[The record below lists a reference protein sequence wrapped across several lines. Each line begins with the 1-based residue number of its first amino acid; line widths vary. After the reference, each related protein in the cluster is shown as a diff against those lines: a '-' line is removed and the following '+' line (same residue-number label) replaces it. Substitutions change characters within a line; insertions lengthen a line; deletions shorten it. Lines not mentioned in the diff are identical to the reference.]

1 MKSKGK
7 TMNAFT
13 LTPGSVNI
21 RFGAGSVAQLPE
33 VVASLGKK
41 KVFIVTDPG
50 VAAAGVLAKVEAIL
64 ASAGIESVSYTDIK
78 PNPTTTLIDAA
89 AKVGVNASADCIVAL
104 GGGSSLDSSK
114 GIALVVA
121 NPTFSSAKFDYSITP
136 DRPAVPIIAI
146 PTTSGTGSETN
157 NWGVIDDPIRQ
168 CKFYV
173 GDASTTPVAAILD
186 PELTLGLPPRPTAG
200 TGIDALT
207 HAIESLTSKGS
218 TPVSAAYAHQ
228 AVKLISHA
236 LPIAVKDGTNVD
248 ARGDM
253 LMGAHLAG
261 LALTLSGLGLVHGI
275 AHSVSAH
282 VGAAHGE
289 ALATVLP
296 EVMQFNSRAVSDVY
310 ASVGNDMGVSANSET
325 AIEAVRDLAESINIR
340 NSLSHYGVKQ
350 EMVADIAKTV
360 LADSVTSNN
369 PIAPSESE
377 VTGILTSRL

>member
-1 MKSKGK
+1 
-7 TMNAFT
+7 MNTFT

-21 RFGAGSVAQLPE
+21 RFGAGAVSQLPE
-33 VVASLGKK
+33 VIVGLNKK

-64 ASAGIESVSYTDIK
+64 KSAGLETASYTDIK

-89 AKVGVNASADCIVAL
+89 AKVGVTFGADCIVAL
-104 GGGSSLDSSK
+104 GGGSSLDSAK

-218 TPVSAAYAHQ
+218 SPVSEAYAHQ
-228 AVKLISHA
+228 AVKLISRA
-236 LPIAVKDGTNVD
+236 LPIAVKDGQNVD

-296 EVMQFNSRAVSDVY
+296 EVMQFNAREVSTIY
-310 ASVGNDMGVSANSET
+310 ASVGNDMGVSANSDT
-325 AIEAVRDLAESINIR
+325 AIASVRDLAESINIR
-340 NSLSHYGVKQ
+340 NSLSHYGVSQ
-350 EMVADIAKTV
+350 AMVTDIAKTV
-360 LADSVTSNN
+360 LADSVTGNN
-369 PIAPSESE
+369 PIAPSAGE
-377 VTGILTSRL
+377 VEAILTSRL

>member
-1 MKSKGK
+1 
-7 TMNAFT
+7 MNAFT

-33 VVASLGKK
+33 VVAGLNKK

-64 ASAGIESVSYTDIK
+64 KSAGIETASYTEIK
-78 PNPTTTLIDAA
+78 PNPTTTLIDEA
-89 AKVGVNASADCIVAL
+89 AKHGITFGADCIVAL

-136 DRPAVPIIAI
+136 DRPALPIIAI
-146 PTTSGTGSETN
+146 PTTAGTGSETN

-186 PELTLGLPPRPTAG
+186 PELTIGLPPRPTAG

-228 AVKLISHA
+228 AVKLIAHA
-236 LPIAVKDGTNVD
+236 LPIAVKDGANVD

-296 EVMQFNSRAVSDVY
+296 EVMQFNAREVSDIY
-310 ASVGNDMGVSANSET
+310 ATVGNDMGVSANSDT
-325 AIEAVRDLAESINIR
+325 AIEAVRDLADSIQIR

-350 EMVADIAKTV
+350 EMVGDIAKTV

-369 PIAPSESE
+369 PIAPSDGE
-377 VTGILTSRL
+377 VQAILLSRL

>member
-1 MKSKGK
+1 
-7 TMNAFT
+7 MNAFT

-50 VAAAGVLAKVEAIL
+50 VANAGVLAKVEAIL
-64 ASAGIESVSYTDIK
+64 SSAGIESVAYTDIK

-89 AKVGVNASADCIVAL
+89 AKVGVTFGVDCIVAL
-104 GGGSSLDSSK
+104 GGGSSLDSAK

-121 NPTFSSAKFDYSITP
+121 NPTFSSVKFDYSITP
-136 DRPAVPIIAI
+136 DRPAVPIVAI

-228 AVKLISHA
+228 AVKLISRA
-236 LPIAVKDGTNVD
+236 LPIAVKDGANVD

-296 EVMQFNSRAVSDVY
+296 EVMQFNSRAVSDIY

-360 LADSVTSNN
+360 LGDSVTSNN
-369 PIAPSESE
+369 PIAPSDGE
-377 VTGILTSRL
+377 VQGILTSRL

>member
-1 MKSKGK
+1 
-7 TMNAFT
+7 MNAFT

-21 RFGAGSVAQLPE
+21 RFGAGSVTQLPE

-64 ASAGIESVSYTDIK
+64 SSAGIESLSYAEIK

-89 AKVGVNASADCIVAL
+89 AKVGITGRVDCIVAL

-136 DRPAVPIIAI
+136 DRPALPIIAI

-228 AVKLISHA
+228 AVKLISRA
-236 LPIAVKDGTNVD
+236 LPIAVKDGQNVD

-296 EVMQFNSRAVSDVY
+296 EVMQFNSRAVSDIY
-310 ASVGNDMGVSANSET
+310 ASVGNDMGVSANSDT
-325 AIEAVRDLAESINIR
+325 AIEAVRDLADSINIR

-369 PIAPSESE
+369 PIAPSDGE
-377 VTGILTSRL
+377 VQGILTSRL

>member
-1 MKSKGK
+1 M
-7 TMNAFT
+7 MNAFT

-33 VVASLGKK
+33 VVAGLNKK

-64 ASAGIESVSYTDIK
+64 KSAGIETASYTEIK

-89 AKVGVNASADCIVAL
+89 AKHGITFGADCIVAL

-136 DRPAVPIIAI
+136 DRPALPIIAI
-146 PTTSGTGSETN
+146 PTTAGTGSETN

-186 PELTLGLPPRPTAG
+186 PELTIGLPPRPTAG

-228 AVKLISHA
+228 AVKLIAHA
-236 LPIAVKDGTNVD
+236 LPIAVKDGANVD

-296 EVMQFNSRAVSDVY
+296 EVMQFNAREVSDIY
-310 ASVGNDMGVSANSET
+310 ATVGNDMGVSANSDT
-325 AIEAVRDLAESINIR
+325 AIEAVRDLADSIQIR

-350 EMVADIAKTV
+350 EMIGDIAKTV
-360 LADSVTSNN
+360 LADSVTGNN
-369 PIAPSESE
+369 PIAPSDGE
-377 VTGILTSRL
+377 VQAILLSRL

>member
-1 MKSKGK
+1 
-7 TMNAFT
+7 MNAFT

-33 VVASLGKK
+33 VVVSLNKK

-64 ASAGIESVSYTDIK
+64 KSAGVETASYTDIK

-89 AKVGVNASADCIVAL
+89 AKEGISFGADCIVAL

-136 DRPAVPIIAI
+136 ERPALPIIAI

-173 GDASTTPVAAILD
+173 GDTSTTPVVAILD
-186 PELTLGLPPRPTAG
+186 PELTIGLPPRPTAG

-236 LPIAVKDGTNVD
+236 LPIAVKDGANVD

-296 EVMQFNSRAVSDVY
+296 EVMQFNAREVGDIY
-310 ASVGNDMGVSANSET
+310 ATVGNDMGVLADSDT
-325 AIEAVRDLAESINIR
+325 AIAAVRDLSDSINIR

-350 EMVADIAKTV
+350 EMVKDIAQTV
-360 LADSVTSNN
+360 LADSVTGNN
-369 PIAPSESE
+369 PIAPNAGE
-377 VTGILTSRL
+377 VEAILNSRL

>member
-1 MKSKGK
+1 M
-7 TMNAFT
+7 MNAFT

-33 VVASLGKK
+33 VVAGLNKK

-64 ASAGIESVSYTDIK
+64 KSAGIETASYTEIK

-89 AKVGVNASADCIVAL
+89 AKHGITFGADCIVAL

-114 GIALVVA
+114 GISLVVA

-136 DRPAVPIIAI
+136 DRPALPIIAI
-146 PTTSGTGSETN
+146 PTTAGTGSETN

-186 PELTLGLPPRPTAG
+186 PELTIGLPPRPTAG

-228 AVKLISHA
+228 AVKLIARA
-236 LPIAVKDGTNVD
+236 LPTAVRDGANVD

-296 EVMQFNSRAVSDVY
+296 EVMQFNAREVSDIY
-310 ASVGNDMGVSANSET
+310 ATVGNDMGVSANSDT
-325 AIEAVRDLAESINIR
+325 AIEAVRDLADSIQIR

-350 EMVADIAKTV
+350 EMVGDIAKTV

-369 PIAPSESE
+369 PIAPSDGE
-377 VTGILTSRL
+377 VQAILLSRL

>member
-1 MKSKGK
+1 
-7 TMNAFT
+7 MNAFT

-33 VVASLGKK
+33 VVVSLNKK

-64 ASAGIESVSYTDIK
+64 KSAGVETASYTDIK

-89 AKVGVNASADCIVAL
+89 AKEGISFGADCIVAL

-136 DRPAVPIIAI
+136 ERPALPIIAI

-173 GDASTTPVAAILD
+173 GDASTTPVVAILD
-186 PELTLGLPPRPTAG
+186 PELTIGLPPRPTAG

-228 AVKLISHA
+228 AVKLISRA
-236 LPIAVKDGTNVD
+236 LPIAVKDGANVD

-296 EVMQFNSRAVSDVY
+296 EVMQFNAREVGDIY
-310 ASVGNDMGVSANSET
+310 ATVGNDMGVLADSDT
-325 AIEAVRDLAESINIR
+325 AIAAVRDLSDSINIR

-350 EMVADIAKTV
+350 EMVKDIAQTV
-360 LADSVTSNN
+360 LADSVTGNN
-369 PIAPSESE
+369 PIAPNAGE
-377 VTGILTSRL
+377 VEAILNSRL

>member
-1 MKSKGK
+1 
-7 TMNAFT
+7 MNAFT

-21 RFGAGSVAQLPE
+21 RFGAGSVSQLPE
-33 VVASLGKK
+33 VIAGLNKK
-41 KVFIVTDPG
+41 KVLIVTDPG
-50 VAAAGVLAKVEAIL
+50 VAAAGVLAKVEAIVK
-64 ASAGIESVSYTDIK
+64 SAGLESASYTEIK
-78 PNPTTTLIDAA
+78 PNPTTTLIDNA
-89 AKVGVNASADCIVAL
+89 AKVGVNFGADCIVAL

-121 NPTFSSAKFDYSITP
+121 NPTFSSAKFDYSMSP
-136 DRPAVPIIAI
+136 ERPALPIIAI

-173 GDASTTPVAAILD
+173 GDASTTPIAAILD
-186 PELTLGLPPRPTAG
+186 PELTVGLPPRPTAG

-207 HAIESLTSKGS
+207 HAIESLTSKGR
-218 TPVSAAYAHQ
+218 TPVSAAYAHE
-228 AVKLISHA
+228 AIKLISKA
-236 LPIAVKDGTNVD
+236 LPIAVKEGSNID

-296 EVMQFNSRAVSDVY
+296 EVMEFNAREVSDIY
-310 ASVGNDMGVSANSET
+310 ATVGNDMGVSANSAT
-325 AIEAVRDLAESINIR
+325 AIDAVRDLSESINIR
-340 NSLSHYGVKQ
+340 NSLSHYGVTQ
-350 EMVADIAKTV
+350 EMIDDIAKTV
-360 LADSVTSNN
+360 LSDSVTSNN
-369 PIAPSESE
+369 PIAPTEAE
-377 VTGILTSRL
+377 VQGILISRL

>member
-1 MKSKGK
+1 M
-7 TMNAFT
+7 MNAFT

-21 RFGAGSVAQLPE
+21 RFGAGSVSQLPE
-33 VVASLGKK
+33 VIAGLNKK

-50 VAAAGVLAKVEAIL
+50 VASAGVLAKVEAIL
-64 ASAGIESVSYTDIK
+64 ASAGIQSASFTDIK
-78 PNPTTTLIDAA
+78 PNPTTTLIDLA
-89 AKVGVNASADCIVAL
+89 AKAGVAFGADCIVAL

-136 DRPAVPIIAI
+136 DNPALPIIAI

-173 GDASTTPVAAILD
+173 GDASTTPSAAILD
-186 PELTLGLPPRPTAG
+186 PELTIGLPPRPTAG

-207 HAIESLTSKGS
+207 HAIESLTSKGR
-218 TPVSAAYAHQ
+218 TPVSAAYAHE
-228 AVKLISHA
+228 AIKLISKA
-236 LPIAVKDGTNVD
+236 LPIVVKEGTNVD

-296 EVMQFNSRAVSDVY
+296 EVMQFNSRKVSDIY
-310 ASVGNDMGVSANSET
+310 ATVGNDMGVSANSAT
-325 AIEAVRDLAESINIR
+325 AIEAVRDLSDSINIR
-340 NSLSHYGVKQ
+340 NSLSHYGVKP
-350 EMVADIAKTV
+350 EMIGDITKTV
-360 LADSVTSNN
+360 LVDSVTSNN
-369 PIAPSESE
+369 PIAPTESE
-377 VTGILTSRL
+377 VLAILTSRL

>member
-1 MKSKGK
+1 
-7 TMNAFT
+7 MNAFT

-33 VVASLGKK
+33 VVAGLNKK

-64 ASAGIESVSYTDIK
+64 KSAGIETASYTEIK

-89 AKVGVNASADCIVAL
+89 AKHGITFGADCIVAL

-136 DRPAVPIIAI
+136 DRPALPIIAI
-146 PTTSGTGSETN
+146 PTTAGTGSETN

-186 PELTLGLPPRPTAG
+186 PELTIGLPPRPTAG

-228 AVKLISHA
+228 AVKLIAHA
-236 LPIAVKDGTNVD
+236 LPIAVKDGANVD

-296 EVMQFNSRAVSDVY
+296 EVMQFNAREVSDIY
-310 ASVGNDMGVSANSET
+310 ATVGNDMGVSANSDT
-325 AIEAVRDLAESINIR
+325 AIEAVRDLADSIQIR

-350 EMVADIAKTV
+350 EMVGDIAKTV
-360 LADSVTSNN
+360 LADSVTGNN
-369 PIAPSESE
+369 PIAPSDGE
-377 VTGILTSRL
+377 VQAILLSRL

>member
-1 MKSKGK
+1 M
-7 TMNAFT
+7 MNAFT

-21 RFGAGSVAQLPE
+21 RFGAGSVSQLPE
-33 VVASLGKK
+33 VIAGLHKK

-64 ASAGIESVSYTDIK
+64 ASAGIETASYTDIK

-89 AKVGVNASADCIVAL
+89 AKVGVAFGADCIVAL
-104 GGGSSLDSSK
+104 GGGSSLDSAK

-173 GDASTTPVAAILD
+173 GDASTTPSAAILD
-186 PELTLGLPPRPTAG
+186 PELTIGLPPRPTAG

-207 HAIESLTSKGS
+207 HAIESLTSKGR
-218 TPVSAAYAHQ
+218 TPVSAAYAHE
-228 AVKLISHA
+228 AIKLISQA
-236 LPIAVKDGTNVD
+236 LPIAVKEGTNVD
-248 ARGDM
+248 ARGAM

-296 EVMQFNSRAVSDVY
+296 EVMQFNSREVSDIY
-310 ASVGNDMGVSANSET
+310 ASVGNDMGVSANSAT
-325 AIEAVRDLAESINIR
+325 AIEAVRDLSDSINIR

-350 EMVADIAKTV
+350 EMIGDIAKTV

-369 PIAPSESE
+369 PIAPTESE
-377 VTGILTSRL
+377 VLGILTSRL

>member
-1 MKSKGK
+1 M
-7 TMNAFT
+7 MNAFT

-21 RFGAGSVAQLPE
+21 RFGAGSVTQLPE
-33 VVASLGKK
+33 VVAGLNKK

-64 ASAGIESVSYTDIK
+64 KSAGIETASYTDIK

-89 AKVGVNASADCIVAL
+89 AKHGITFGADCIVAL

-136 DRPAVPIIAI
+136 DRPALPIIAI
-146 PTTSGTGSETN
+146 PTTAGTGSETN

-186 PELTLGLPPRPTAG
+186 PELTIGLPPRPTAG

-228 AVKLISHA
+228 AVKLIARA
-236 LPIAVKDGTNVD
+236 LPIAVKDGANVD

-296 EVMQFNSRAVSDVY
+296 EVMQFNAREVSDIY
-310 ASVGNDMGVSANSET
+310 ATVGNDMGVSANSDT
-325 AIEAVRDLAESINIR
+325 AIEAVRDLADSIQIR

-350 EMVADIAKTV
+350 EMVGDIAKTV

-369 PIAPSESE
+369 PIAPSDGE
-377 VTGILTSRL
+377 VQAILLSRL

>member
-1 MKSKGK
+1 
-7 TMNAFT
+7 MNAFT

-50 VAAAGVLAKVEAIL
+50 VANAGVLAKVEAIL
-64 ASAGIESVSYTDIK
+64 SSAGIESVAYTDIK

-89 AKVGVNASADCIVAL
+89 AKVGVTFGVDCIVAL
-104 GGGSSLDSSK
+104 GGGSSLDSAK

-136 DRPAVPIIAI
+136 DRPAVPIVAI

-228 AVKLISHA
+228 AVKLISRA
-236 LPIAVKDGTNVD
+236 LPIAVKDGANVD

-296 EVMQFNSRAVSDVY
+296 EVMQFNSRAVSDIY

-369 PIAPSESE
+369 PIAPSDGE
-377 VTGILTSRL
+377 VQGILTSRL

>member
-1 MKSKGK
+1 
-7 TMNAFT
+7 MNAFT

-21 RFGAGSVAQLPE
+21 RFGAGSVTQLPE
-33 VVASLGKK
+33 VVASLNKK

-64 ASAGIESVSYTDIK
+64 ASAGIETASYTDIK

-89 AKVGVNASADCIVAL
+89 AKVGVTFGADCIVAL

-136 DRPAVPIIAI
+136 DRPALPIIAI

-173 GDASTTPVAAILD
+173 GDSSTTPVAAILD
-186 PELTLGLPPRPTAG
+186 PELTVGLPPRPTAG

-207 HAIESLTSKGS
+207 HAIESLTSKGR
-218 TPVSAAYAHQ
+218 TPVSAAYAHE
-228 AVKLISHA
+228 AIKLISKA
-236 LPIAVKDGTNVD
+236 LPIAVKEGTNVD

-296 EVMQFNSRAVSDVY
+296 EVMEFNSREVSDIY
-310 ASVGNDMGVSANSET
+310 ATVGNDMGVSANSAT
-325 AIEAVRDLAESINIR
+325 AIEAVRDLSDSINIR

-350 EMVADIAKTV
+350 EMISDIAKTV

-369 PIAPSESE
+369 PIAPTEGE
-377 VTGILTSRL
+377 VQGILTSRL

>member
-1 MKSKGK
+1 
-7 TMNAFT
+7 MNAFT

-33 VVASLGKK
+33 VVAGLNKK

-64 ASAGIESVSYTDIK
+64 KSAGIETASYTDIK

-89 AKVGVNASADCIVAL
+89 AKHGITFGADCIVAL

-136 DRPAVPIIAI
+136 ERPALPIIAI
-146 PTTSGTGSETN
+146 PTTAGTGSETN

-186 PELTLGLPPRPTAG
+186 PELTIGLPPRPTAG

-228 AVKLISHA
+228 AVKLIARA
-236 LPIAVKDGTNVD
+236 LPIAVKDGANVD

-296 EVMQFNSRAVSDVY
+296 EVMQFNAREVSDIY
-310 ASVGNDMGVSANSET
+310 ATVGNDMGVSANSDT
-325 AIEAVRDLAESINIR
+325 AIEAVRDLADSIQIR

-350 EMVADIAKTV
+350 EMVGDIAKTV

-369 PIAPSESE
+369 PIAPSDGE
-377 VTGILTSRL
+377 VQAILLSRL

>member
-1 MKSKGK
+1 M
-7 TMNAFT
+7 MNTFT

-21 RFGAGSVAQLPE
+21 RFGAGSVSQLPE
-33 VVASLGKK
+33 VVAGLNKK

-50 VAAAGVLAKVEAIL
+50 VASAGVLTKVEAIL
-64 ASAGIESVSYTDIK
+64 ASAGIETASYTDIK

-89 AKVGVNASADCIVAL
+89 AKAGVAFGADCIVAL

-173 GDASTTPVAAILD
+173 GDASTTPVVAILD

-207 HAIESLTSKGS
+207 HAIESLTSKGRS
-218 TPVSAAYAHQ
+218 PVSEAYAHQ
-228 AVKLISHA
+228 AVKLISRA
-236 LPIAVKDGTNVD
+236 LPIAVKDGQNVD

-296 EVMQFNSRAVSDVY
+296 EVMQFNSREVSEIY
-310 ASVGNDMGVSANSET
+310 GTVGNDMGVTANAET
-325 AIEAVRDLAESINIR
+325 AIEAVRDLSDSINIR
-340 NSLSHYGVKQ
+340 NSLSHYGVTQ
-350 EMVADIAKTV
+350 AMVSDIAKTV

-369 PIAPSESE
+369 PIAPSAGE
-377 VTGILTSRL
+377 VEGILTSRL

>member
-1 MKSKGK
+1 
-7 TMNAFT
+7 MNAFT

-50 VAAAGVLAKVEAIL
+50 VAGAGVLAKVEAIL

-89 AKVGVNASADCIVAL
+89 AKVGVTAGADCIVAL

-136 DRPAVPIIAI
+136 DRPALPIIAI

-236 LPIAVKDGTNVD
+236 LPIAVKDGANVD

-296 EVMQFNSRAVSDVY
+296 EVMQFNSRAVSDIY

-369 PIAPSESE
+369 PIAPSDGE
-377 VTGILTSRL
+377 VQGILTSRL